1 MNKVVHMISILV
13 TLAALF
19 WGATATHG
27 AIVEISQSQAT
38 QIIKPEGGA
47 LRAALHAAK
56 AGDILWL
63 EAGLYK
69 GGITIDK
76 SITLMGDTGAI
87 IDADGTGSVIKV
99 TAPDVTVKGLKLI
112 GSGSDHEQA
121 DSGVFLDK
129 TAHRTK
135 IINNHISGNL
145 IGVYLWGQNDAVVH
159 DNVIIGRQDQR
170 MNDRGNG
177 VYVWNA
183 EGASVSYNDIR
194 YGRDGVFV
202 NASKKNVFI
211 GNRMRDLRFAIHY
224 MYTHD
229 SEISDN
235 VSVNNHAGYALMFSD
250 RLTVRSNLAIKSK
263 LHGML
268 LNYTNKSSFSD
279 NKIVDG
285 GERCVFIYNS
295 NRNVFTKNWFQECD
309 IGIYFTGGSEG
320 NDVTHNAFV
329 NNFQQVK
336 YVGTKWVEW
345 STDGRGNYWSDN
357 PAFDVDQDGIADAAY
372 KPNDLM
378 DQIIW
383 RHPMAKTLL
392 QSPAVGILRWAQGQ
406 FPALYPGGVID
417 RHPMMQPLTP
427 ELSTYWSKQ
436 ADKGAQ

>member
-1 MNKVVHMISILV
+1 MNKLVHLASILL
-13 TLAALF
+13 TFTALF
-19 WGATATHG
+19 WGVTTAHC
-27 AIVEISQSQAT
+27 AIVENAQPQNSQT
-38 QIIKPEGGA
+38 IKPEGGA
-47 LRAALHAAK
+47 LRAALHTAK

-63 EAGLYK
+63 KAGLYK

-76 SITLMGDTGAI
+76 SITLLGDTGAV
-87 IDADGTGSVIKV
+87 IDAGGTGSVIKV

-121 DSGVFLDK
+121 DSGIFLDK
-129 TAHRTK
+129 TAHRAK
-135 IINNHISGNL
+135 IVNNYISGNL
-145 IGVYLWGQNDAVVH
+145 IGVYIWGQDDAIVH
-159 DNVIIGRQDQR
+159 DNIIIGRQDKR

-183 EGASVSYNDIR
+183 AGARVSNNDIR
-194 YGRDGVFV
+194 YGRDGIFV
-202 NASKKNVFI
+202 NASKKNAFI
-211 GNRMRDLRFAIHY
+211 GNRMQNLRFAVHY

-229 SEISDN
+229 SEVSEN
-235 VSVNNHAGYALMFSD
+235 VSINNHAGYALMFSD

-295 NRNVFTKNWFQECD
+295 NRNAFTKNWFEECG

-320 NDVTHNAFV
+320 NDITRNAFV

-345 STDGRGNYWSDN
+345 SQNGRGNYWSDN
-357 PAFDVDQDGIADAAY
+357 PAFDVDQDGIADAVY

-417 RHPMMQPLTP
+417 RHPMMQPLAP